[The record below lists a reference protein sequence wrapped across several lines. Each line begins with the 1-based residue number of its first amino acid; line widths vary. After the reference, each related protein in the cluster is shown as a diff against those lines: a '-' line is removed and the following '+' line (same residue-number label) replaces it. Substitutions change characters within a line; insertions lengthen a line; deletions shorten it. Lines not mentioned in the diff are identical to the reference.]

1 MKKAV
6 RKKNNKRQ
14 VCSDVEST
22 NRCLLKSIE
31 LPEAFWCCTCFQG
44 LGDIRAWVLR
54 GRPLLTFSESSR
66 KG

>member
-1 MKKAV
+1 MNSFRNKQLKAGLFRR
-6 RKKNNKRQ
+6 RKHKP
-14 VCSDVEST
+14 
-22 NRCLLKSIE
+22 LFIE
-31 LPEAFWCCTCFQG
+31 IHRTTRGILVQG